1 MNLTVAGDGR
11 VKPEECKP
19 YLTACTWPD
28 CRCDARSNAQIE
40 LVESDPTGKAANEP
54 GAKLD
59 AGKTMPSLILSAMP
73 RALMA
78 VAEVGTFGARKYSRD
93 GWLSVENG
101 VVRYTDAMDRHRLY
115 ETIDGLIDPQ
125 SNLLHAAHLAW
136 NALARLELMLREQEK
151 ANAAN

>member
-1 MNLTVAGDGR
+1 M
-11 VKPEECKP
+11 
-19 YLTACTWPD
+19 TWNP
-28 CRCDARSNAQIE
+28 
-40 LVESDPTGKAANEP
+40 VESDPSGKQAHMP

-93 GWLSVENG
+93 GWLAVDSG

-115 ETIDGLIDPQ
+115 ETIDGPIDPQ
-125 SNLLHAAHLAW
+125 SSLLHAAHLAW
-136 NALARLELMLREQEK
+136 NALARLELMLRDNTKESPD
-151 ANAAN
+151 A